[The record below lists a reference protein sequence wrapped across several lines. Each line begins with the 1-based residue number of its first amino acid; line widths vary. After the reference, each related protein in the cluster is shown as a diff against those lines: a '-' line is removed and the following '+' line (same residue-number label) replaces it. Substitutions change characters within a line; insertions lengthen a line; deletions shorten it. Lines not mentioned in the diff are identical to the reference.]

1 METQQLNQHPPICEH
16 CEVCFPHNPF
26 RTGPNIRGTTA
37 TVPCVVTII
46 LAESHEGKDGL
57 TMTTLPRLSLMLCS
71 DTGLRYVSGGYSTS
85 SSSGMVD
92 SQPTKAS
99 YSMGGSIWKQCAK
112 RCRHI
117 EMIELAR
124 MRCYQAAQPTGRSAR
139 RDFLVALQVALA
151 GPTPAPAASL
161 HICC

>member
-1 METQQLNQHPPICEH
+1 MKTRQSNQHPPQS
-16 CEVCFPHNPF
+16 VLRSVLSAPPFPN
-26 RTGPNIRGTTA
+26 R
-37 TVPCVVTII
+37 
-46 LAESHEGKDGL
+46 LAKSHEGNEGL
-57 TMTTLPRLSLMLCS
+57 TITTLPRLSLMLCS
-71 DTGLRYVSGGYSTS
+71 DTGLRYASGGYSTS

-99 YSMGGSIWKQCAK
+99 YSMGGSIRKQCAK

-151 GPTPAPAASL
+151 GPTPAPAASF